1 MMLTQ
6 RPAAQRLLV
15 QGVMASTT
23 RLVRCLL
30 EGHSGPEVR
39 GLMLER
45 RRMLTELAAELALS
59 EQAAPMVA
67 LQAAIFESD
76 RTLETLL
83 A

>member
-1 MMLTQ
+1 MLFATG
-6 RPAAQRLLV
+6 PAAQRLLV

-23 RLVRCLL
+23 RLVRLLL
-30 EGHSGPEVR
+30 EGRSGPELR

-45 RRMLTELAAELALS
+45 RRMLTDLAAELALP
-59 EQAAPMVA
+59 EEAAPMVA
-67 LQAAIFESD
+67 LRAAVVESD

>member
-1 MMLTQ
+1 MLLAQ

-30 EGHSGPEVR
+30 EGRSGPELR

-45 RRMLTELAAELALS
+45 RRMLTEAAELALPI
-59 EQAAPMVA
+59 EAAPLVA

>member
-1 MMLTQ
+1 MSLAKQ
-6 RPAAQRLLV
+6 PAAQRLLV

-30 EGHSGPEVR
+30 EGRNGPELR

-45 RRMLTELAAELALS
+45 RRMLTEAAELALPN
-59 EQAAPMVA
+59 EAAAMMV
-67 LQAAIFESD
+67 LQSAIFESD

>member
-1 MMLTQ
+1 MLNQ

-30 EGHSGPEVR
+30 EGRDGPEVR

-45 RRMLTELAAELALS
+45 RRMLTDLAAQLALPD
-59 EQAAPMVA
+59 EAAPMVA
-67 LQAAIFESD
+67 LRAAIVESD